1 MSGDEK
7 STDPGLTA
15 AERKKLRGREAKEA
29 VADHEAAQQAFYENR
44 ECLREERLV
53 REAAAEP
60 MLYPAPELPED
71 TPIENVRF
79 STRIRNARTAA
90 GWKTVGE
97 IREASDA
104 TRKGNCGLAGGPF
117 TFTAQWWTAPRVAQ
131 AP

>member
-1 MSGDEK
+1 MKRS
-7 STDPGLTA
+7 
-15 AERKKLRGREAKEA
+15 
-29 VADHEAAQQAFYENR
+29 QQAFYENR

-53 REAAAEP
+53 RDAAARP
-60 MLYPAPELPED
+60 MLYPTPEPPED

-117 TFTAQWWTAPRVAQ
+117 TFTAQWWTATRVAQ